1 MRNQLIKYEA
11 AEFHPWVESLKLDVT
26 HGGDG
31 LWTESLYLMQMAGS
45 HRVSRIES
53 GGRRRDAPTQA
64 YEGPFGVLS
73 VFVCLMATQV
83 VAQES
88 GNGPTT
94 AQEIWRHLPPLP
106 GLKSET
112 ASAPALSGS
121 ADTQA
126 GIGSMQSEA
135 TSASVPETNALER
148 ISASRRS
155 TRRRECEIPAPL
167 IREMRLFLRGNGA
180 VGDISVAACCLC
192 SRRSATDQR
201 DQTIEW
207 LAAEGWTPE
216 EAVTPIT
223 VGKTHVRYFHP
234 QDRAAA
240 QDLAQR

>member
-1 MRNQLIKYEA
+1 M
-11 AEFHPWVESLKLDVT
+11 
-26 HGGDG
+26 
-31 LWTESLYLMQMAGS
+31 
-45 HRVSRIES
+45 HRHKHMKV
-53 GGRRRDAPTQA
+53 
-64 YEGPFGVLS
+64 PFGALS

-126 GIGSMQSEA
+126 GIASMQPEA
-135 TSASVPETNALER
+135 TSASGPETNALER
-148 ISASRRS
+148 ISGEPPVYTTPGMRN
-155 TRRRECEIPAPL
+155 TRPPNQGDEAIPQEA
-167 IREMRLFLRGNGA
+167 MARLETSQLRLA
-180 VGDISVAACCLC
+180 VYVPE
-192 SRRSATDQR
+192 RSATDQR
-201 DQTIEW
+201 DQTIGW
-207 LAAEGWTPE
+207 LTAEGWTPE

-240 QDLAQR
+240 QDLAAALNADVRDFVSFTPSPEDGYLELWLGGPGAPPITNPVIARGQMTEP